1 MICWRGR
8 VFQSLL
14 DKGLMKL
21 EKVNKKAIQKADEMI
36 GACSSYPNCNRKRSM
51 GTIHPITNVADGG
64 LLNSSYLEVVML
76 T

>member
-1 MICWRGR
+1 MLEGR

-21 EKVNKKAIQKADEMI
+21 EKKLIKKAIQKADEMI
-36 GACSSYPNCNRKRSM
+36 GRAPPTQTVIEK
-51 GTIHPITNVADGG
+51 GQWVQFHPITNVADGG